1 MFINRATF
9 SACYQCV
16 FSSFQRVFF
25 PLSVSS
31 TIYSMSSSSSEDNEF
46 NYEVPVV
53 PGLFTPPIDRTNDDV
68 PIDSVYADAERN
80 MAGHDNEEEYDEYME
95 GHGSRNDADDR
106 ENIENNEERNNED
119 DNGEERSSRVPP
131 AQTTF
136 TRGRQS
142 RGALGS
148 DVIVKSE

>member
-1 MFINRATF
+1 M
-9 SACYQCV
+9 V

-31 TIYSMSSSSSEDNEF
+31 TIYSMSSSSSEDSEF

-53 PGLFTPPIDRTNDDV
+53 PGLFSPPINRTNDDV
-68 PIDSVYADAERN
+68 PIDSVFADAERN

-119 DNGEERSSRVPP
+119 DEEGDDGDERSSRVPP

-142 RGALGS
+142 RGAPGS

>member
-1 MFINRATF
+1 M
-9 SACYQCV
+9 
-16 FSSFQRVFF
+16 
-25 PLSVSS
+25 
-31 TIYSMSSSSSEDNEF
+31 
-46 NYEVPVV
+46 
-53 PGLFTPPIDRTNDDV
+53 
-68 PIDSVYADAERN
+68 DSVFDDADRN
-80 MAGHDNEEEYDEYME
+80 EVLDHHHNSGDGDCNMTGHDNEEEYEE

-106 ENIENNEERNNED
+106 ENIENNEERNNEDDEED

-142 RGALGS
+142 RGAPGS